1 MHEFFIA
8 IALFGL
14 FVAGLSLRQRR
25 HPGQAGGGCAHH
37 GGRIRRPGCSP
48 RAGVASPPP
57 ASR

>member
-14 FVAGLSLRQRR
+14 FVAGLPLRQRR
-25 HPGQAGGGCAHH
+25 HPGQAGGGAHH

-57 ASR
+57 PSR